1 MEVELAVE
9 RVIQCGNQTRRLTVF
24 YISHSI
30 VRAVSAA
37 LFNDA
42 SYHMCRPLESFDVER
57 ATLSYSFYKQTIR
70 TRAEERRLKGAA
82 PRTRARARANTS
94 SPHACTHTHTHKS
107 PPNTSAVR
115 YV

>member
-1 MEVELAVE
+1 VEVELAVE
-9 RVIQCGNQTRRLTVF
+9 RVMQCGNQTRRLTVF

-82 PRTRARARANTS
+82 PRTRARARKHIIA
-94 SPHACTHTHTHKS
+94 ARVHTHTH
-107 PPNTSAVR
+107 A
-115 YV
+115 

>member
-9 RVIQCGNQTRRLTVF
+9 RGMQCGDQTRRLTVVC
-24 YISHSI
+24 ISHST

-42 SYHMCRPLESFDVER
+42 SYHMCRPIESFDVER
-57 ATLSYSFYKQTIR
+57 AMLSYSFYKQTIR
-70 TRAEERRLKGAA
+70 PRAEERRLKGAA

-94 SPHACTHTHTHKS
+94 SPHACTHTHIS
-107 PPNTSAVR
+107 PP
-115 YV
+115 